1 MKIVKVSAAL
11 KQLEKLNQEIRFTP
25 CFEAEQFSTG
35 FIAFRP
41 QKNADPRQISH
52 HDKDVICHVLK
63 GRGRLRINGRRT
75 ALRSGT
81 LCHIPRGTP
90 HDFAA
95 SGRKPLILF
104 YSLITTGRV
113 NQSHPKKK
121 HA

>member
-1 MKIVKVSAAL
+1 MKIVKVNTAL
-11 KQLEKLNQEIRFTP
+11 KQLQKLNQEIRFRP
-25 CFEAEQFSTG
+25 CFQAEQFSTG

-41 QKNADPRQISH
+41 QRNADPKQIRH

-63 GRGRLRINGRRT
+63 GRGRLRINGRQT

-90 HDFAA
+90 HDFVAN
-95 SGRKPLILF
+95 GRTPLILF
-104 YSLITTGRV
+104 YSLITTARAKP
-113 NQSHPKKK
+113 SSPKKK